1 MSFTYNNVKQAVQ
14 FIEAIKKKIVN
25 LNINLT
31 MDNVRMKINIE
42 LSGPRD
48 LQRLAT
54 FLIQDLFKEILKKE
68 IS

>member
-1 MSFTYNNVKQAVQ
+1 MSFTYNSIKQALQ
-14 FIEAIKKKIVN
+14 FIEAIKKKVVN

-31 MDNVRMKINIE
+31 MDNVRMKINVE

-54 FLIQDLFKEILKKE
+54 FLIQDLSKEILKKE

>member
-1 MSFTYNNVKQAVQ
+1 LSFTYNNVKQAVQ

-54 FLIQDLFKEILKKE
+54 FSIQDLSKEILKKE

>member
-1 MSFTYNNVKQAVQ
+1 MSFTYNSIKQALQ
-14 FIEAIKKKIVN
+14 FIEAIKKKVVN

-31 MDNVRMKINIE
+31 MDNVRMKINVE

-54 FLIQDLFKEILKKE
+54 FLIQDLSKEILKKE
-68 IS
+68 VS

>member
-1 MSFTYNNVKQAVQ
+1 MSFTYNNVKQALQ

-31 MDNVRMKINIE
+31 MDNVRMKINIG

-54 FLIQDLFKEILKKE
+54 FLIQDLSKEILKKE

>member
-1 MSFTYNNVKQAVQ
+1 MSFTYNSVKQALK

-54 FLIQDLFKEILKKE
+54 FLIQDLSKEILKKE

>member
-54 FLIQDLFKEILKKE
+54 FLIQDLSKEILKKE

>member
-1 MSFTYNNVKQAVQ
+1 MSFTYNSVKQALQ
-14 FIEAIKKKIVN
+14 FIEAIKKKVVN

-31 MDNVRMKINIE
+31 MDNVRMKINVE

-54 FLIQDLFKEILKKE
+54 FLIQDLSKEILKKE

>member
-1 MSFTYNNVKQAVQ
+1 
-14 FIEAIKKKIVN
+14 
-25 LNINLT
+25 
-31 MDNVRMKINIE
+31 MDNVRMKINVE

-54 FLIQDLFKEILKKE
+54 FLIQDLSKEILKKE

>member
-1 MSFTYNNVKQAVQ
+1 MSFTYNSVKQALK

-31 MDNVRMKINIE
+31 MDNVRMKINIG

-54 FLIQDLFKEILKKE
+54 FLIQDLSKEILKKE

>member
-1 MSFTYNNVKQAVQ
+1 MSFTYNSVKQALQ

-31 MDNVRMKINIE
+31 MDNVRMKINIG

-54 FLIQDLFKEILKKE
+54 FLIQDLSKEILKKE

>member
-31 MDNVRMKINIE
+31 MDNVRMKINIG

-54 FLIQDLFKEILKKE
+54 FLIQDLSKEILKKE

>member
-1 MSFTYNNVKQAVQ
+1 
-14 FIEAIKKKIVN
+14 
-25 LNINLT
+25 
-31 MDNVRMKINIE
+31 MKINIE

>member
-1 MSFTYNNVKQAVQ
+1 LSFTYNNVKQALQ

-48 LQRLAT
+48 LQRLAN
-54 FLIQDLFKEILKKE
+54 FLIQDLSKEILKKE